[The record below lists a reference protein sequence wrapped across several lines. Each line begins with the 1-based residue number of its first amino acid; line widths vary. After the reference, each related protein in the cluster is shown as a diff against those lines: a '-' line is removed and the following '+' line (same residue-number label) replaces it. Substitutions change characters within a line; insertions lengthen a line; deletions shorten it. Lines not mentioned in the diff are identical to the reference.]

1 MLSISTCWN
10 SGRHKDGEE
19 MLQEL
24 LDLGFDRV
32 ELGHGIRLSLMEGV
46 MRMFQRGKVRF
57 SSLHNFCPLPIEIPH
72 ASPDCYMFSSPD
84 ARERDR
90 ALKHTYQT
98 IDFAVKLEAQFVV
111 LHLGRAPIDDY
122 TSKLVRLCEVGM
134 GQSRGFVAE
143 KLECIQRREAKVG
156 PYLERSRDALKR
168 VADYAG
174 ERGITL
180 GVESRHSFEEIPNER
195 EMLAVL
201 SEFDVPHVGYWH
213 DFGAGLRP
221 LRPLL
226 PDDCAPYVFP
236 LWVETPDPGYQALRR
251 LGFPV
256 SRWDQRWPT
265 IPNIAD
271 DQGPLW
277 SHHVLQ
283 IACHQDLSE
292 PELQRMLTLIKQI
305 YATGSTPSES
315 AAA

>member
-1 MLSISTCWN
+1 MLSHAL
-10 SGRHKDGEE
+10 SG
-19 MLQEL
+19 
-24 LDLGFDRV
+24 V
-32 ELGHGIRLSLMEGV
+32 
-46 MRMFQRGKVRF
+46 
-57 SSLHNFCPLPIEIPH
+57 
-72 ASPDCYMFSSPD
+72 
-84 ARERDR
+84 
-90 ALKHTYQT
+90 
-98 IDFAVKLEAQFVV
+98 
-111 LHLGRAPIDDY
+111 
-122 TSKLVRLCEVGM
+122 
-134 GQSRGFVAE
+134 
-143 KLECIQRREAKVG
+143 
-156 PYLERSRDALKR
+156 
-168 VADYAG
+168 
-174 ERGITL
+174 
-180 GVESRHSFEEIPNER
+180 
-195 EMLAVL
+195 
-201 SEFDVPHVGYWH
+201 
-213 DFGAGLRP
+213 AGLRP